1 MFGIPFLKT
10 VFLFVNQKIGI
21 PSNFFMFG
29 TLFFYFNLKNNLVF
43 LVGPMPFFKTAMGC
57 FGLFWNRFCFQ
68 FINVER
74 CLYLQ
79 ISSLTVSFPSR
90 ITLTLLLRLH
100 YCYCSSF
107 HFSSRFPWRPTSLL
121 FFFLTRKG
129 SSRWVVGWTSKWDRK
144 TKMVP
149 NGTEKQKHKFKGKE
163 NQWKNQSR

>member
-1 MFGIPFLKT
+1 MFPLGKLYITRKVYLSNFQKSKHFGLVWCT
-10 VFLFVNQKIGI
+10 VFKNCFLICKSENGG
-21 PSNFFMFG
+21 PSIFFFFFLVFG
-29 TLFFYFNLKNNLVF
+29 TLFFDFNLKNNLVF

-121 FFFLTRKG
+121 FFY
-129 SSRWVVGWTSKWDRK
+129 
-144 TKMVP
+144 
-149 NGTEKQKHKFKGKE
+149 
-163 NQWKNQSR
+163 